1 MSTAPYYSR
10 HVRFGATAGNVML
23 LDPNTE
29 SQPRSQPA
37 DVYGELTMGMTAE
50 NLAEKYKI
58 SRLEQDEFAL
68 MSQERALAAIE
79 AGRFKEEILS
89 VPVPRRKGEV
99 SYFTVDEHPRK
110 TTLEALG
117 VLKPAFKKDGTVT
130 AGNSSGRND
139 GASALVLMSMRK
151 ARELDIKPL
160 ARIVSE
166 GVAGVSPGI
175 MGIGPVQAT
184 RQALARAGLSLE
196 QIDLIELNEAF
207 AAQSL
212 AVLNELGLG
221 TERVNVNGGAI
232 ALGHPIGNSGARIVV
247 TLLHEMLRRKSR
259 YGLATLCIAGGM
271 GLAGIFENLRN

>member
-1 MSTAPYYSR
+1 
-10 HVRFGATAGNVML
+10 ML

-29 SQPRSQPA
+29 SQLRSQPA

-247 TLLHEMLRRKSR
+247 TLLHEMLR
-259 YGLATLCIAGGM
+259 
-271 GLAGIFENLRN
+271 